1 LADRYLMS
9 VKQSIDYLFIGLGAS
24 NCLLILELEKKALLS
39 QKKIIII
46 EPHQKNKKDKTYC
59 FWATD
64 EDAHNIIEPQCIDKS
79 WSTVILNGKKQD
91 LDPLSYYHVSSL
103 TLYQKTLSVIDKH
116 DATILQNKISDTEP
130 LKTLIIDN
138 SEYNAKYIFDC
149 RPPKT
154 APTKKHEY
162 YINQSFV
169 GWQIETKEE
178 LFDSHSFTMMDFNIP
193 QDGATQFVYVL
204 PFNSK
209 KALVEVTRFGTD
221 IMQREEGEALLKNYI
236 SQLGDGY
243 QITDIEIG
251 CIPMTNTSFL
261 DENDSTIRNM
271 GARAGHVKP
280 STGYA
285 FRSMAMDAQKIAE
298 QIAEDQKVIP
308 ASINQKRNNRFAFYD
323 RLLLHILF
331 RTPKWGKP
339 IFKRLFDAIKATEIL
354 AFLDEET
361 KLKDEVKIFYALQW
375 KPFIKAVI
383 YDAFSIDRI
392 KNSIL
397 VPLFITLIFLVFDG
411 LGIGHVNDVI
421 LLAGL
426 VFIGIPHGAVD
437 HLIEHNRFNEPI
449 RISFII
455 RYLAQAALVVL
466 LWYLS
471 PALALFFFVGYSVYH
486 FAQAD
491 FSEWGVKVT
500 SVWLWGTLLFTGLL
514 LGHPLELSGVLNE
527 LTLPSLAVS
536 QGILLKSVWVEI
548 AVIALCTSLVL
559 GITKHV
565 WGMCI
570 VSISLLLAL
579 QLSLIQ
585 AFGIYFIFQHSR
597 LGWRHIQKHFNV
609 SSKVLWRKSALF
621 SLGAYGLFF
630 LLWCFLNDNW
640 DSYLGTFFIFLSAI
654 SFPHVIRMKK
664 FYGYFKREK

>member
-1 LADRYLMS
+1 MS
-9 VKQSIDYLFIGLGAS
+9 AKQSIDYLFIGLGAS

-64 EDAHNIIEPQCIDKS
+64 EDARNIIEPQCVDKS

-138 SEYNAKYIFDC
+138 SEYIAKYIFDC
-149 RPPKT
+149 RPPKI

-193 QDGATQFVYVL
+193 QNGATQFVYVL

-243 QITDIEIG
+243 HITDIEIG
-251 CIPMTNTSFL
+251 CIPMTNASFL

-323 RLLLHILF
+323 HLLLHILF

-339 IFKRLFDAIKATEIL
+339 IFKRLIDAIKATEIL

-411 LGIGHVNDVI
+411 LGIGHINDVI

-455 RYLAQAALVVL
+455 RYLAQGALVVL

-491 FSEWGVKVT
+491 FSEWGVKDT

-527 LTLPSLAVS
+527 LTLPGLALS
-536 QGILLKSVWVEI
+536 HGILLKSVWVEI

-559 GITKHV
+559 GIIKHL

-609 SSKVLWRKSALF
+609 SSTELWSKSALF

-630 LLWCFLNDNW
+630 LLWCFLDDNW

-654 SFPHVIRMKK
+654 SFPHVIRMKT